1 MSAFKAYFA
10 DLKRRQ
16 RTSLIVASVCA
27 AGVSIAATTLLGLSG
42 WFLAGAAIA
51 GAAGGAVMMAFNYLL
66 PSAAIR
72 GLAIA
77 RTVMRYFER
86 LSGHTAALR
95 TLAELR
101 PWLFERVSHTPLRLS
116 RGEASARLVQDVG
129 QLENAVVAQSH
140 WASALG
146 GLIAALILTLLLS
159 PVATLI
165 AAAGIGA
172 LIGLSRRV
180 APTATTATTGLHEL
194 GALKN
199 SVHETL
205 PFLPDIAAYRLS
217 ERFMARL
224 SEQEAAL
231 RTAREAQ
238 ARSESLP
245 VLLNLSVLA
254 VTLSLIVLTHAHAAM
269 PMLALGLLVTTVA
282 FEATGPLLKAMAQT
296 RLFAEAEA
304 RVAELGDAEAAKPA
318 PRTGSVLR
326 FGAHDYDLGPQMR
339 LLIHGASGSGKTRL
353 IEALIGLRPMDEV
366 PGLTALPALRFS
378 LSPQDAPVLN
388 GTIGDTL
395 LMALSPQEIA
405 AETPET
411 LTARVWAALEAAQL
425 KARVVAMPKGLHQW
439 IGDGGVTLSGGER
452 KRLSLARALLRQADV
467 LVLDEPTEG
476 LDATTEAAVTEAVE
490 AHLKRTGQGL
500 ILISHRPGPRR
511 LCDQDLAIDA
521 AFLLPR
527 LVREVQG

>member
-16 RTSLIVASVCA
+16 RSSLIVASVCA

-129 QLENAVVAQSH
+129 QLENALVAQSH

-165 AAAGIGA
+165 AAAGIAA

-180 APTATTATTGLHEL
+180 APTSTTGLPEL
-194 GALKN
+194 GVLKN

-254 VTLSLIVLTHAHAAM
+254 ATLCLIVLTHAHAAM

-304 RVAELGDAEAAKPA
+304 RVAELGDAEAVPPT
-318 PRTGSVLR
+318 PRTGLVLR
-326 FGAHDYDLGPQMR
+326 FGAHDYDLGPQTR
-339 LLIHGASGSGKTRL
+339 LLITGASGSGKTRL

-366 PGLTALPALRFS
+366 PGLTALPDLRFS

-395 LMALSPQEIA
+395 LMALSPEEIA

-411 LTARVWAALEAAQL
+411 LTARVWAALEVAQL
-425 KARVVAMPKGLHQW
+425 KARVAAMPKALHQW

-476 LDATTEAAVTEAVE
+476 LDAATEDAVTEAVE
-490 AHLKRTGQGL
+490 AHLKRSGQGL
-500 ILISHRPGPRR
+500 ILVSHRPGPRR

-521 AFLLPR
+521 AFLR
-527 LVREVQG
+527 LRHVGEVQG

>member
-16 RTSLIVASVCA
+16 RSSLIVASVCA

-86 LSGHTAALR
+86 LSGHTAAFR
-95 TLAELR
+95 ALAELR
-101 PWLFERVSHTPLRLS
+101 PWLYERVSRTPLRVS
-116 RGEASARLVQDVG
+116 QGEASARLVQDVG
-129 QLENAVVAQSH
+129 QLENALVAQSH

-146 GLIAALILTLLLS
+146 GLIAALFLITLLS
-159 PVATLI
+159 PVASII
-165 AAAGIGA
+165 AAAGIGT

-180 APTATTATTGLHEL
+180 VPTPTTGLPEL

-199 SVHETL
+199 SMHETL

-217 ERFMARL
+217 ERVMARL
-224 SEQEAAL
+224 TEQEATLLA
-231 RTAREAQ
+231 AREAQ
-238 ARSESLP
+238 ARTESLP
-245 VLLNLSVLA
+245 VGLNLGVLA
-254 VTLSLIVLTHAHAAM
+254 ATLSLIVLTHAHAAM

-282 FEATGPLLKAMAQT
+282 FEATGPLLKAMAQK

-304 RVAELGDAEAAKPA
+304 RVAELGDVEAVPPA

-326 FGAHDYDLGPQMR
+326 FGGQDYDLGPQAR
-339 LLIHGASGSGKTRL
+339 LLIRGASGSGKTRL
-353 IEALIGLRPMDEV
+353 IEALIGLRPMEEV
-366 PGLTALPALRFS
+366 PGLTALPDLRFS
-378 LSPQDAPVLN
+378 LSPQDAPTLN
-388 GTIGDTL
+388 GTIGDNL

-405 AETPET
+405 AETPES
-411 LTARVWAALEAAQL
+411 LTARVWAALEAAKL
-425 KARVVAMPKGLHQW
+425 KTRVAAMPKGLHQW

-452 KRLSLARALLRQADV
+452 KRLCLARALLRPAEV

-476 LDATTEAAVTEAVE
+476 LDAVTEAAVTEAVE
-490 AHLKRTGQGL
+490 AHLKRNGQGL
-500 ILISHRPGPRR
+500 ILVSHRSGPRR
-511 LCDQDLAIDA
+511 LCNQELVVDA
-521 AFLLPR
+521 AFQISR
-527 LVREVQG
+527 HVG